1 MKALSLAAL
10 GCLPALSSR
19 RDFGKEAVRAGLTLL
34 AWASRFF
41 SLSSDEFP
49 RSG

>member
-10 GCLPALSSR
+10 GCLPPLLSR

-34 AWASRFF
+34 AWASRF